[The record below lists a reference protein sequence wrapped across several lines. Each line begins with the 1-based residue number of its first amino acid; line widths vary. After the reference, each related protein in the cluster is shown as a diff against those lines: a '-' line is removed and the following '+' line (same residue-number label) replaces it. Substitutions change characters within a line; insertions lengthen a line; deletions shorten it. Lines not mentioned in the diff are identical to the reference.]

1 MPKKRL
7 EHICYLNQDLRKVR
21 FPEVFYYA
29 HVTLYE
35 DEENDKIKAKYRI
48 TGWYRKKTGDGNM
61 HEANRKLPIGIQDF
75 EKIRQEGFLY
85 VDKTEY
91 VYKMVQSG
99 MPYFLS
105 RPRRFGKSLFLSTLR
120 YYFEGKKE
128 LFKGLL
134 IEELEKDNEDAWQ
147 EYPVFYIDFNKANFK
162 ADAALEE
169 VLNEHLM
176 GWESIYGDEDR
187 DAPLS
192 ERFRYL
198 IKKAYEKT
206 GKKAVVLVDEYDKPL
221 LEGGDTERIE
231 HNKEVFKGFFSTLKS
246 YDGYLKF
253 VFMTGVTKF
262 SKVSIFSD
270 LNQMNDISLDLD
282 YSGICGITESE
293 MKGNFMPEIEAMA
306 QTRGLSE
313 EACLNTLKKM
323 YDGYYFHQD
332 AQGVYNP
339 FSLISSLSK
348 KEFGMYWFSTGT
360 PTFLIDKLKESGF
373 DAKQFSEDDY
383 YEEES
388 SLTDYRIDNENP
400 VPLFY
405 QTGYLTI
412 KGYDEEFRSY
422 ALGYPNEEVRYGFLK
437 SLAPYYLCAEKTSR
451 PLDVRSFVKDI
462 RRGDTDSIMDR
473 FTALFARLPYPSDEK
488 VVEQN
493 FQNVIY
499 IVFMLLGQFVV
510 TEWHSAKGRADCVV
524 ETDYYIY
531 IFEFKRDKS
540 VKEALKQIED
550 SGYAKPYAADGRTL
564 LKIGVNFNSSERII
578 DGWEVV
584 R

>member
-1 MPKKRL
+1 
-7 EHICYLNQDLRKVR
+7 
-21 FPEVFYYA
+21 
-29 HVTLYE
+29 
-35 DEENDKIKAKYRI
+35 
-48 TGWYRKKTGDGNM
+48 M

-75 EKIRQEGFLY
+75 EKIRREGFLY

-91 VYKMVQSG
+91 VYKLVQSG

-128 LFKGLL
+128 LFQGLL
-134 IEELEKDNEDAWQ
+134 IEELEKGNADAWQ

-162 ADAALEE
+162 ADAALEA
-169 VLNEHLM
+169 VLDEHLR

-198 IKKAYEKT
+198 IRKAYEKT

-221 LEGGDTERIE
+221 LEGGSTERIE

-270 LNQMNDISLDLD
+270 LNQLNDISLDLD

-293 MKGNFMPEIEAMA
+293 MKENFMPEIEAMA
-306 QTRGLSE
+306 KARALSA

-323 YDGYYFHQD
+323 YDGYHFHQS

-373 DAKQFSEDDY
+373 DAKRITEGKLYADANI
-383 YEEES
+383 
-388 SLTDYRIDNENP
+388 LTDYRYDNPNP
-400 VPLFY
+400 IPLFY

-412 KGYDEEFRSY
+412 KGYDEKYRSY
-422 ALGYPNEEVRYGFLK
+422 RLDYPNDEVRYGFME
-437 SLAPYYLCAEKTSR
+437 SLAPMFLQDEGSPD
-451 PLDVRSFVKDI
+451 PLDIRSFGIDI
-462 RRGDTDSIMDR
+462 ETGDTDSLRDR

-488 VVEQN
+488 AVEQN

-524 ETDYYIY
+524 ETEDYVYL
-531 IFEFKRDKS
+531 FEFKRDKS
-540 VKEALKQIED
+540 AEEALKQIED

-564 LKIGVNFNSSERII
+564 LKVGVNFNSSGRTI
-578 DGWEVV
+578 DGWEVA